1 VLSGVGCLMK
11 SYKAFPFLTL
21 LASISLCS
29 CYHQFSTS
37 TGGGGGG
44 GGSNT
49 NNVSFV
55 IVADTPPAN
64 LGLISFRVTISSIT
78 LTSSSG
84 TQTTLTANGASGLTV
99 DLVRLQS
106 DSAFLGTVANVPT
119 GGMSSITI
127 SFSNPQLAFFNGT
140 GSAITNFNPQCLAN
154 TVCAVTSSAVGAP
167 VITTSATISGD
178 TGFGID
184 FNLAKA
190 LTMTGTSLALDLT
203 NSTTTQVVSAFTL
216 PRTNSSLAAG
226 QLDLIEDFTGVVSVS
241 NSSVTIAS
249 NASVGRGSITAT
261 ANSSTVLDADPSGT
275 LCKTPTP
282 GSVSTCV
289 SNNQVASMDAILH
302 SDGTFT
308 IQEIEPLLASP
319 AVDTVEGTVYG
330 LPANN
335 PLEFQIITT
344 DIFPAAS
351 NSKIGALTL
360 GQPLTV
366 TLGSVAT
373 GGFEVD
379 TKGLL
384 VGGPLSNFQ
393 GGTTTSAIHQGQ
405 TVAVHVTSFTA
416 ASGTTLASANT
427 DLVTLRWSRFIA
439 TVNNAATP
447 EFSINTLPGYFG
459 LPTGNFDVQT
469 FIGTQGT
476 DGITNLDLEV
486 ANGTTANLV
495 SGPVGIRALF
505 LENATNTQDPVF
517 FAAKVRQH

>member
-1 VLSGVGCLMK
+1 MK

-21 LASISLCS
+21 LACVSLCS
-29 CYHQFSTS
+29 CYHQFSTG

-49 NNVSFV
+49 NKVSFV

-64 LGLISFRVTISSIT
+64 LGLVSFRVNISSVT

-84 TQTTLTANGASGLTV
+84 TQTTLTTNGGSGLTV

-140 GSAITNFNPQCLAN
+140 GASITSFNPPCLAS
-154 TVCAVTSSAVGAP
+154 TVCAVTFSAVGAP
-167 VITTSATISGD
+167 VITTSATINGD

-184 FNLAKA
+184 FNLTKA
-190 LTMTGTSLALDLT
+190 LVLTGTSLTLDLT
-203 NSTTTQVVSAFTL
+203 NSTSTQVVSAFTL
-216 PRTNSSLAAG
+216 PRTNSNLATG
-226 QLDLIEDFTGVVSVS
+226 KLDLIEDFTGVVSLT

-261 ANSSTVLDADPSGT
+261 ANASTVLDADPSGT
-275 LCKTPTP
+275 LCKTPTV
-282 GSVSTCV
+282 GTVSTCV
-289 SNNQVASMDAILH
+289 SNNQVASMDALLN

-308 IQEIEPLLASP
+308 VQEIEPLLASP
-319 AVDTVEGTVYG
+319 AVDTVEGTVFG

-344 DIFPAAS
+344 DIFPGAA

-366 TLGSVAT
+366 TLNSVAT

-393 GGTTTSAIHQGQ
+393 GATATSAIHQGQ
-405 TVAVHVTSFTA
+405 TVAVHITSFTA
-416 ASGTTLASANT
+416 ASGTTFALANT

-439 TVNNAATP
+439 TVNTAATP
-447 EFSINTLPGYFG
+447 LFSINTVPVFFG
-459 LPTGNFDVQT
+459 LPTSLNFDVQT
-469 FIGTQGT
+469 FAGTPGT
-476 DGITNLDLEV
+476 DGITNLEV
-486 ANGTTANLV
+486 PNGSTANLA
-495 SGPVGIRALF
+495 SGSPVAIRALF
-505 LENATNTQDPVF
+505 LENATNTQDPAF